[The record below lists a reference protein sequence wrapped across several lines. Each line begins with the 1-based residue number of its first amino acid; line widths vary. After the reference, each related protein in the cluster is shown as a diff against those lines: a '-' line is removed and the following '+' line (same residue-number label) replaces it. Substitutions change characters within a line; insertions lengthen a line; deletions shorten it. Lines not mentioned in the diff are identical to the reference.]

1 MSEPRDRFQ
10 KRIVGFD
17 GRLISIGDLP
27 PSNTKRWC
35 TSRKALIVTGV
46 RAGLIT
52 IEEACERYNLSIEEF
67 LTWQELIDRYGVR
80 GLRVTKIQEYRAT
93 SHKNG

>member
-10 KRIVGFD
+10 KRIVGSD
-17 GRLISIGDLP
+17 GSLMSIGDLP
-27 PSNTKRWC
+27 PSNTKRWS
-35 TSRKALIVTGV
+35 TSRKALVITGV

-80 GLRVTKIQEYRAT
+80 GLRVTKIQTYRST